1 MMAKKKKRWEANA
14 TYKMNIN
21 VSLFLTAFHMSITYM
36 SIGRLPLI
44 IVPIAFLFYLN
55 LIDGLIR
62 EESLFDSKLLLE
74 KLWGPVDK
82 VMQSSK

>member
-1 MMAKKKKRWEANA
+1 MMAKKKKKWEANA

-21 VSLFLTAFHMSITYM
+21 VSLFLTAFHMGMTYM

-62 EESLFDSKLLLE
+62 EESPFDSTLLFE

-82 VMQSSK
+82 VIQPSK

>member
-1 MMAKKKKRWEANA
+1 MMAKRKKGWEANA

-36 SIGRLPLI
+36 SISRLPLI